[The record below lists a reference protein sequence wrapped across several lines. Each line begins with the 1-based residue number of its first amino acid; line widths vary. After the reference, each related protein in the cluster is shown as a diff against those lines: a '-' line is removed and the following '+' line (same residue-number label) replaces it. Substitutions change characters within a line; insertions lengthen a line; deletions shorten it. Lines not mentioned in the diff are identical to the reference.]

1 MAAQGTVGPDAVAGI
16 RLGAALRMA
25 SLLNGGIEPGR
36 SIFFWAGFVA
46 LFAVALAVPEFIGRF
61 ALLNLNSFLLMTF
74 LAMGLALLWGFGGV
88 LSLGQSAFLGVGGYA
103 YGIIA
108 INLAGT
114 AGQTGFALVG
124 ALLCVVLFAILLSWV
139 IFYGRLRGV
148 YVAIIMLVV
157 TLLIETF
164 LNQTA
169 GPQWTVGAA
178 NLGGNNGLGRFAGAI
193 QELPSLSI
201 GTGERALVMT
211 GASRDFYYVT
221 VGLIFAVY
229 LALRMLVNS
238 RFGVALTAVREDP
251 DRAETLGYDVRLL
264 QTVAFAIGAALAG
277 LSGVLYVS
285 WGNFIT
291 PSVFGVTANILP
303 VIWVAVAGRKSLA
316 AAAIGAVVLQWG
328 SQTLALQGEY
338 ALVIQGALLVFV
350 VLLLPE
356 GVISTGQAIARLR
369 RRIAGRG
376 LGARIAGTGGHAS

>member
-1 MAAQGTVGPDAVAGI
+1 MG
-16 RLGAALRMA
+16 
-25 SLLNGGIEPGR
+25 SLINGRIEPGR
-36 SIFFWAGFVA
+36 SPLFWVGFAILLGVA
-46 LFAVALAVPEFIGRF
+46 IAMPFMIGRY
-61 ALLNLNSFLLMTF
+61 ALLNLNSFMLMTF
-74 LAMGLALLWGFGGV
+74 LAMGLALLWGFGGI
-88 LSLGQSAFLGVGGYA
+88 LSLGQSAFLGLGGYA

-124 ALLCVVLFAILLSWV
+124 ALVCVVLFSFVLSWI
-139 IFYGRLRGV
+139 IFYGRVRGV

-178 NLGGNNGLGRFAGAI
+178 SLGGNNGLGRFSGAI

-201 GTGERALVMT
+201 GFGDASLVLAGPSRA
-211 GASRDFYYVT
+211 FYYIT
-221 VGLIFAVY
+221 LALIVIVY

-264 QTVAFAIGAALAG
+264 QAVAFAIGAALAG

-291 PSVFGVTANILP
+291 PSVFGVASNILP
-303 VIWVAVAGRKSLA
+303 VIWVAVAGRRSLA
-316 AAAIGAVVLQWG
+316 AALLGAIALQWG

-338 ALVIQGALLVFV
+338 ALVIQGALLVV
-350 VLLLPE
+350 AVLLLPE
-356 GVISTGQAIARLR
+356 GLISTGQVLGRLR
-369 RRIAGRG
+369 GR
-376 LGARIAGTGGHAS
+376 LATGPRTATAEERHAS

>member
-1 MAAQGTVGPDAVAGI
+1 
-16 RLGAALRMA
+16 MA
-25 SLLNGGIEPGR
+25 SLMNGRIEPGR
-36 SIFFWAGFVA
+36 SLLFWAGFVI
-46 LFAVALAVPEFIGRF
+46 LLGVAVAMPFMIGRY

-74 LAMGLALLWGFGGV
+74 LAMGLALLWGFGGI
-88 LSLGQSAFLGVGGYA
+88 LSLGQSAFLGLGGYA

-124 ALLCVVLFAILLSWV
+124 ALVTVVLFSFVLSWI
-139 IFYGRLRGV
+139 IFYGRVRGV

-178 NLGGNNGLGRFAGAI
+178 NLGGNNGLGRFSGAI
-193 QELPSLSI
+193 QELPSLSL
-201 GTGERALVMT
+201 GFGDSALVMA
-211 GASRDFYYVT
+211 GPSRAFYCIT
-221 VGLIFAVY
+221 LALIVLVY

-264 QTVAFAIGAALAG
+264 QAVAFAIGAALAG

-291 PSVFGVTANILP
+291 PSVFGVASNILP
-303 VIWVAVAGRKSLA
+303 VIWVAVSGRRSLA
-316 AAAIGAVVLQWG
+316 AAALGTIVMQWG
-328 SQTLALQGEY
+328 SQALALQGEY
-338 ALVIQGALLVFV
+338 ALVIQGALLVV
-350 VLLLPE
+350 AVLLLPE
-356 GVISTGQAIARLR
+356 GLISTGQVLGRLR
-369 RRIAGRG
+369 SRLTGAARRRVGEERD
-376 LGARIAGTGGHAS
+376 AS

>member
-1 MAAQGTVGPDAVAGI
+1 
-16 RLGAALRMA
+16 MA

-338 ALVIQGALLVFV
+338 ALVIQGALLVFA